1 MSLPIL
7 KADPHN
13 VKTDL
18 PMRYQEACSWSR
30 DNKIDLLLVVMTDDK
45 NNASLYGN

>member
-18 PMRYQEACSWSR
+18 PMRCQEACSWSR